1 MFRTFRKV
9 KLVKSNESDKIRS
22 NPEGGK
28 LASGEPD
35 ALKGASPVRRREW
48 GDVSKDNAPCSYP
61 TEVMHMIRKGRLHGI
76 KRGDIIAQN
85 LIIATVFG
93 IAA

>member
-1 MFRTFRKV
+1 
-9 KLVKSNESDKIRS
+9 
-22 NPEGGK
+22 
-28 LASGEPD
+28 
-35 ALKGASPVRRREW
+35 
-48 GDVSKDNAPCSYP
+48 
-61 TEVMHMIRKGRLHGI
+61 MHMIRKGQLRGI

>member
-35 ALKGASPVRRREW
+35 ALKGASPVRRRLRHE
-48 GDVSKDNAPCSYP
+48 VAYVFVVLDNHDATQCSAIGTLP
-61 TEVMHMIRKGRLHGI
+61 G
-76 KRGDIIAQN
+76 
-85 LIIATVFG
+85 
-93 IAA
+93 